1 MYIIYLTALQHQKL
15 QFQENTQA
23 SPINAVCQ
31 TVMFP
36 SVSTHATV
44 NHSLEFVNP
53 VTGVHTQHV
62 ESYWNR
68 VKMKFKRM
76 ISSYLDE
83 YMWRERQR
91 GHLASFCRFIF
102 VLNSTQLKEFGPKQ
116 VTAGDSLITFAK
128 LRQTIHPALNSIS
141 VDLIRN
147 FLRKARDFERAYK
160 DGHKA
165 GYQQSIDRYKSHRR
179 NFHQ

>member
-1 MYIIYLTALQHQKL
+1 MYMTPCFH
-15 QFQENTQA
+15 
-23 SPINAVCQ
+23 PI
-31 TVMFP
+31 
-36 SVSTHATV
+36 STSTCGGSAKEAIWLL
-44 NHSLEFVNP
+44 SAELF
-53 VTGVHTQHV
+53 
-62 ESYWNR
+62 
-68 VKMKFKRM
+68 F
-76 ISSYLDE
+76 L
-83 YMWRERQR
+83 
-91 GHLASFCRFIF
+91 
-102 VLNSTQLKEFGPKQ
+102 LNSTQLKEFGPKQ

-147 FLRKARDFERAYK
+147 FSRKARDYERAYK